1 MAAPILGFNRAR
13 PGLVDET
20 VRRVVLGTKDPVF
33 SLNDAA
39 FCEVRRLQSG
49 GSSRDGELAAWRDL
63 ARKVGRL
70 GPADLTKSLESVARM
85 HAEDV
90 AGNFDERVYKI
101 ASKAAA
107 PLINALLSPRTLFQ
121 DFKGAFDLRALD
133 GRVVVE
139 GPTEQLRRLAEIG
152 TLCFVPTHLSNFDSV
167 VFGFALERA
176 GLPPATY
183 GAGKNLFTN
192 PALSFFMQNLGAY
205 KVDRRLKHALYKDV
219 LKTYSSVLIERGF
232 HSLFF
237 PGGTRSRSGGIER
250 RLKLGLAGTGVEAFQ
265 NSALAG
271 NPRRVFFV
279 PATINY
285 MLTLEAESLID
296 EFLQESGKA
305 RYILQDD
312 DDESTRVSRIA
323 AFVRKLAMHDAG
335 VVVRFSR
342 PIDIVGNFVDEQ
354 GDSLDP
360 QGCPFDPVGYLH
372 SARTG
377 KVVAD
382 DVRNAEYTRQLG
394 DSICESYLR
403 DTVFLPTHLVA
414 AAAFAYVHE
423 VLGKGDLFALL
434 RHEDDVKVPR
444 AELARRVEE
453 LRDRAAVLAKA
464 GKVRL
469 APSLLIDDGAGILA
483 AGLKGFGGYHE
494 HPVIGQQ
501 GQDLLLSDTRLLFYY
516 QNRLVA
522 HGLAFDASSSSVRI

>member
-1 MAAPILGFNRAR
+1 MSAPILGFNRVR
-13 PGLVDET
+13 PELVSET
-20 VRRVVLGTKDPVF
+20 VRRVVRDTKDPLLA
-33 SLNDAA
+33 LNDAA
-39 FCEVRRLQSG
+39 YCEVRRLQLSG
-49 GSSRDGELAAWRDL
+49 AYGDPELGAWRDL
-63 ARKVGRL
+63 ARKVGRFGKGEL
-70 GPADLTKSLESVARM
+70 EQSLESVARM

-90 AGNFDERVYKI
+90 AGNFDERVYKV
-101 ASKAAA
+101 ASRAAA
-107 PLINALLSPRTLFQ
+107 PLINALLSPRTLFE

-139 GPTEQLRRLAEIG
+139 GPIDHLKRLASIG
-152 TLCFVPTHLSNFDSV
+152 TLVFVPTHLSNFDSV
-167 VFGFALERA
+167 VFGYALERS

-192 PALSFFMQNLGAY
+192 PALSFFMHNLGAY
-205 KVDRRLKHALYKDV
+205 KVDRRLKHALYKEV
-219 LKTYSSVLIERGF
+219 LKTYSCVLLERGF

-265 NSALAG
+265 NTAKAG
-271 NPRRVFFV
+271 APRRVFFV

-305 RYILQDD
+305 RYVLQD
-312 DDESTRVSRIA
+312 DDESTRVNRIA
-323 AFVRKLAMHDAG
+323 SFLRKLAMHDAG
-335 VVVRFSR
+335 VVIRYSR
-342 PIDIVGNFVDEQ
+342 PIDIVGNFVDED
-354 GDSLDP
+354 GLSLDP
-360 QGCPFDPVGYLH
+360 TGRPFDPIGYLK

-377 KVVAD
+377 EVVVD
-382 DVRNAEYTRQLG
+382 EVRNAEYTRQLG
-394 DSICESYLR
+394 EAVVEGYKR

-414 AAAFAYVHE
+414 AAAFGYVRE

-434 RHEDDVKVPR
+434 RSEDDVTVPR
-444 AELARRVEE
+444 AELARRVEN
-453 LRDRAAVLAKA
+453 LRDRAKRLADD

-469 APSLLIDDGAGILA
+469 APSLLLDDGAGILA

-494 HPVIGQQ
+494 HPVIAAR
-501 GQDLLLSDTRLLFYY
+501 GQDLLLEDTRLLFYY

-522 HGLAFDASSSSVRI
+522 HGLAYDASSGAMRV

>member
-1 MAAPILGFNRAR
+1 MAAPILGFNRVR
-13 PGLVDET
+13 PDLVDET
-20 VRRVVLGTKDPVF
+20 VRRVVRDTKDPLF
-33 SLNDAA
+33 ALNDAA
-39 FCEVRRLQSG
+39 FCEVRRLQLSG
-49 GSSRDGELAAWRDL
+49 AHGDPELAAWRDL

-70 GPADLTKSLESVARM
+70 GADEMKRSLESVARM

-90 AGNFDERVYKI
+90 AGNFDERVYRV
-101 ASKAAA
+101 ASKAAG
-107 PLINALLSPRTLFQ
+107 PLINALLSPRMLLE

-139 GPTEQLRRLAEIG
+139 GPIDHIRRLAEIG
-152 TLCFVPTHLSNFDSV
+152 TLVFVPTHLSNFDSV
-167 VFGFALERA
+167 VFGYALERA

-192 PALSFFMQNLGAY
+192 PALSFFMHNLGAY
-205 KVDRRLKHALYKDV
+205 KVDRRLKHQLYKDV
-219 LKTYSSVLIERGF
+219 LKTYSCVLLERGF

-237 PGGTRSRSGGIER
+237 PGGTRSRSGGVER

-265 NSALAG
+265 NTALAG
-271 NPRRVFFV
+271 SPRRVFFV

-305 RYILQDD
+305 RYVLQD

-323 AFVRKLAMHDAG
+323 SFLRKLAMHDAG
-335 VVVRFSR
+335 VVIRFSK
-342 PIDIVGNFVDEQ
+342 PIDIVGNLVNED

-360 QGCPFDPVGYLH
+360 GGRAFDPIGYLR

-377 KVVAD
+377 EVVAD

-394 DSICESYLR
+394 VAIAEGYKR
-403 DTVFLPTHLVA
+403 DTVLLPTHLVA
-414 AAAFAYVHE
+414 AAAFAYLRE
-423 VLGKGDLFALL
+423 VLGGGDLFALL
-434 RHEDDVKVPR
+434 RHEDDVSVPR
-444 AELARRVEE
+444 AELARRVEA
-453 LRDRAAVLAKA
+453 LRDKARALADQ
-464 GKVRL
+464 GKIRL
-469 APSLLIDDGAGILA
+469 APSLLLDDGAGILA

-494 HPVIGQQ
+494 HPVIESR
-501 GQDLLLSDTRLLFYY
+501 GQDLLLEDTRLLFYY

-522 HGLAFDASSSSVRI
+522 HGLAYDASSGALRV